1 MSRMR
6 KVLALLLVCA
16 SGVSAEGS
24 DTGPW
29 SILNPVPDDRLR
41 PFAADRP
48 NRTFSTTTV
57 DVGRFQIE
65 SDLANLV
72 FDHSERT
79 RTFSLGSP
87 VLRYGI
93 TDNAEIQIGANVFTR
108 LKQGVTD
115 AATGETIR
123 GLGASFIASKINLFG
138 NDGGD
143 RSMAL
148 VGTLRLPT
156 ASRGLGAEHV
166 EASFDM
172 PFTTLLG
179 SPLWRLTL
187 QPHVSL
193 VRNDL
198 GTAHRG
204 SYGAAAQLE
213 YALSSTVTLGIELA
227 TYVWR
232 EAGLYSSSS
241 LDLSLSW
248 LMSENAQ
255 IDIAVHVGLDEQT
268 PSANPYLG
276 ISHRF

>member
-1 MSRMR
+1 MR
-6 KVLALLLVCA
+6 KVLVPMLVCA
-16 SGVSAEGS
+16 SGVSADGS
-24 DTGPW
+24 DTASRSVP
-29 SILNPVPDDRLR
+29 NPVPHDRLR
-41 PFAADRP
+41 PFSADRP
-48 NRTFSTTTV
+48 NRTFSTTTI
-57 DVGRFQIE
+57 DVGRFQVE

-72 FDHSERT
+72 FDRSERT

-93 TDNAEIQIGANVFTR
+93 TDNAEIQVGANVFTR
-108 LKQGVTD
+108 LKRGVSD
-115 AATGETIR
+115 EAAGETIR
-123 GLGASFIASKINLFG
+123 GLGASFVASKVNLFG

-166 EASFDM
+166 EASIDL

-187 QPHVSL
+187 QPHL
-193 VRNDL
+193 GLLRNDA

-213 YALSSTVTLGIELA
+213 YALSATVTLGIEVA
-227 TYVWR
+227 TYIWR
-232 EAGLYSSSS
+232 EVDLYSSSS
-241 LDLSLSW
+241 VDLSLSW
-248 LMSENAQ
+248 MMFENTQ
-255 IDIAVHVGLDEQT
+255 VDVAVHVGLDERT

>member
-1 MSRMR
+1 MR
-6 KVLALLLVCA
+6 KVLVLMLVCA
-16 SGVSAEGS
+16 SGASAEGS
-24 DTGPW
+24 DTAPW

-41 PFAADRP
+41 PFSADRP
-48 NRTFSTTTV
+48 NRTFSTTTI
-57 DVGRFQIE
+57 DVGRFQLE
-65 SDLANLV
+65 SDLANLI
-72 FDHSERT
+72 FDRSERT
-79 RTFSLGSP
+79 RTFSLGTP

-93 TDNAEIQIGANVFTR
+93 TDGAEIQIGANVFTR

-115 AATGETIR
+115 EAAGETIR

-138 NDGGD
+138 NEGGE
-143 RSMAL
+143 RAMAL

-166 EASFDM
+166 EASFDL

-193 VRNDL
+193 LRNDS

-204 SYGAAAQLE
+204 YYGAAAQLE
-213 YALSSTVTLGIELA
+213 YALTATVTLGIEVA
-227 TYVWR
+227 AYIWR
-232 EAGLYSSSS
+232 EADLYSSSS

-248 LMSENAQ
+248 MMFENTQ
-255 IDIAVHVGLDEQT
+255 VDVAVHVGLDERT

-276 ISHRF
+276 LSHRF